1 MSKYLGDVK
10 QMKRHLALAATGWL
24 CSCLLLLAA
33 GCVSPLPQ
41 RPEQLS
47 YPPLEFLVPDV
58 EQLEL
63 ANGIRLYLR
72 EDSELPLVQVTAMV
86 GSGSLEAPRDQTG
99 FDELFAA
106 TLRTGGTVATPAA
119 VLEERLDLLAAN
131 LGSGMGPY
139 TTSLDLSVRRDD
151 LKEGL
156 TILADLLRRPAF
168 AADKLELAYLL
179 CRTCQ
184 VRHWSELFLPY
195 RHSDWR

>member
-1 MSKYLGDVK
+1 
-10 QMKRHLALAATGWL
+10 MKRNLALAATGWL

-119 VLEERLDLLAAN
+119 VLEERLDLLAAV
-131 LGSGMGPY
+131 L
-139 TTSLDLSVRRDD
+139 LV
-151 LKEGL
+151 E
-156 TILADLLRRPAF
+156 LAARGRAQLLELLPVLVVELRRQLHALQLGDLHVLAVQLPDDARLPVLGER
-168 AADKLELAYLL
+168 AELLGE
-179 CRTCQ
+179 
-184 VRHWSELFLPY
+184 VHFVHGP
-195 RHSDWR
+195 